1 MVSSVKRRDFLAIVG
16 HMAIVWSPDAL
27 AQQTSR
33 VRRVAAVPLGPAHA
47 KAFSDGLAELGWT
60 EGRNINTE
68 LRYVG
73 GTTDQIHG
81 EVAKLVALA
90 PEVILSGGT
99 ETTIALQRITH
110 TIPVVFVHVADPISA
125 GLVQNLVQPGGNLT
139 GFTAQES
146 SIGAKWLEVL
156 KEIAPNIGD
165 VLVLVDP
172 QNPTWREHLATIE
185 AAAPSLRVQI
195 TATQVRTPA
204 QVARAIETFAA
215 KPNAGAIIL
224 PSLLLRDESEQIIA
238 LTNKHRLPAICWLRP
253 FVTNGFL
260 VSYSSDWPDLYRRAA
275 AYVDRILRGE
285 KPANLPVQHP
295 VKYELVINLKAAN
308 AMGVKVPPS
317 LLARADEVIA

>member
-1 MVSSVKRRDFLAIVG
+1 VAIL
-16 HMAIVWSPDAL
+16 WPPQAL
-27 AQQTSR
+27 AQQTGP
-33 VRRVAAVPLGPAHA
+33 RRVAVVALGPAHA
-47 KAFSDGLAELGWT
+47 KAFRDGLAQLGWIEGQNIHT
-60 EGRNINTE
+60 EY
-68 LRYVG
+68 RYVS
-73 GTTDQIHG
+73 GTADQIHD

-99 ETTIALQRITH
+99 ETTTALRQITH
-110 TIPVVFVHVADPISA
+110 TIPIVFVHVADPILA
-125 GLVQNLVQPGGNLT
+125 GLVQSLVQPGGNLT

-146 SIGAKWLEVL
+146 SIGAKWLEIL

-172 QNPTWREHLATIE
+172 QNPTWREHLETIQ

-195 TATQVRTPA
+195 TATQVRTSVE
-204 QVARAIETFAA
+204 VAHAIETFAA
-215 KPNAGAIIL
+215 KANAGAIIL
-224 PSLLLRDESEQIIA
+224 PSLLMRDESEQIIA

-275 AYVDRILRGE
+275 TYIDRILKGE
-285 KPANLPVQHP
+285 KSANLPVQHP

-317 LLARADEVIA
+317 LLARADEVIE